1 MTAIPAAV
9 PELRAHQ
16 IAANDAKIFGR
27 LLWRWLV
34 VYPVTRSIFFTV
46 ATAAGTLIA
55 AGVLVLAAVII
66 ALVAG
71 VFLLAV
77 LAVLVVTVVV
87 APAPILL
94 SPTQWGQFI
103 DGLSGKKKGAA

>member
-1 MTAIPAAV
+1 MTASAASIPV
-9 PELRAHQ
+9 SEIPVSTKRSG
-16 IAANDAKIFGR
+16 IGS

-46 ATAAGTLIA
+46 VTIVAALVA
-55 AGVLVLAAVII
+55 AGVLVLGGAII
-66 ALVAG
+66 ALVGG

-77 LAVLVVTVVV
+77 LAVLVVAVVL

-94 SPTQWGQFI
+94 SPTQWGNVTAK
-103 DGLSGKKKGAA
+103 LSGKKGAE